1 MATRHNKSVAF
12 CNSGNFQLVR
22 LICTFVLLST
32 WQNQILVTAEYPGIS
47 IPATQGYNPML
58 PQNPPAN
65 MMPGNSQDPANWNL
79 TAYLSELSSE
89 IRQVE
94 DDLVKPVKPQKPVK
108 QGIKNFHK
116 IGHFTTAKLGE
127 EKQRKAR

>member
-1 MATRHNKSVAF
+1 M
-12 CNSGNFQLVR
+12 
-22 LICTFVLLST
+22 
-32 WQNQILVTAEYPGIS
+32 TAEYPGIS

-65 MMPGNSQDPANWNL
+65 VMPGNSQDPANWNL

-89 IRQVE
+89 IRKVE
-94 DDLVKPVKPQKPVK
+94 DDLEKPVKPQKPVK
-108 QGIKNFHK
+108 QGIKNFRK

-127 EKQRKAR
+127 EKPRKAR